1 LANKSSKDVGAAGSI
16 ATPLL
21 QTSFLPDLMHVNFA
35 PDAVFVE
42 LSFVQMAPTFTAP
55 LAGKTGRSA
64 KAKVIDRP
72 YAIFFIFECALMKK
86 S

>member
-1 LANKSSKDVGAAGSI
+1 
-16 ATPLL
+16 
-21 QTSFLPDLMHVNFA
+21 MHVNFA

-42 LSFVQMAPTFTAP
+42 LSFVQMAPAFTAP
-55 LAGKTGRSA
+55 LAGKTGSSA

-72 YAIFFIFECALMKK
+72 YVIFFVFECAIMRK